1 MQLDSKGEVQMAD
14 QKTSKKQGRGIKEV
28 LRKYMV
34 ALKRSPQ
41 TIPLITLLI
50 AFLIYSLNLSSVAN
64 TTARINGANM
74 GQCEFVAMLFSI
86 LAFVVFLRAFTKR
99 KKANKVMLGLLGG
112 MLALLIF
119 VDVVYITRIIS
130 ATTRSENKI
139 IIDESSRYISTAQN
153 VVTLHV
159 VFIGVTALLLITL
172 PLYSKAIRKIKTSID
187 VEGNGNMA
195 AIDIDDDDR

>member
-1 MQLDSKGEVQMAD
+1 MAD

-86 LAFVVFLRAFTKR
+86 LAFVVFLRAFPKR
-99 KKANKVMLGLLGG
+99 KKANIIMLVILGV
-112 MLALLIF
+112 MLALLVC
-119 VDVVYITRIIS
+119 VDVVYIRRIVV
-130 ATTRSENKI
+130 ATTRAENKI
-139 IIDESSRYISTAQN
+139 VIDNNSQYINKAKS
-153 VVTLHV
+153 VVTTHV
-159 VFIGVTALLLITL
+159 VFIAVTAFLLITL
-172 PLYSKAIRKIKTSID
+172 PFYSKAIRKIKTSID
-187 VEGNGNMA
+187 VEGNENMA
-195 AIDIDDDDR
+195 AIDISDDE

>member
-1 MQLDSKGEVQMAD
+1 MAD
-14 QKTSKKQGRGIKEV
+14 QKTKKQGRGIREV
-28 LRKYMV
+28 FRKYMV

-41 TIPLITLLI
+41 SIPLATLI
-50 AFLIYSLNLSSVAN
+50 VAFLMYSLNLSSIAN

-86 LAFVVFLRAFTKR
+86 LAFVVFLRAFSKR

-119 VDVVYITRIIS
+119 VDVVYITRIVS
-130 ATTRSENKI
+130 ATTRMENKI
-139 IIDESSRYISTAQN
+139 IIDESSSYITTAQN

-159 VFIGVTALLLITL
+159 VLIGVTALLLITL

-187 VEGNGNMA
+187 VEGNENMA

>member
-86 LAFVVFLRAFTKR
+86 LAFVVFLRAFPKR
-99 KKANKVMLGLLGG
+99 KKANIIMLVILGV
-112 MLALLIF
+112 MLALLVC
-119 VDVVYITRIIS
+119 VDVVYIRRIVV
-130 ATTRSENKI
+130 ATTRAENKI
-139 IIDESSRYISTAQN
+139 VVDNNSLYINKAKS
-153 VVTLHV
+153 VVTTHV
-159 VFIGVTALLLITL
+159 VFIAVTAFLLITL
-172 PLYSKAIRKIKTSID
+172 PFYSKAIRKIKTSID
-187 VEGNGNMA
+187 VEGNENMA
-195 AIDIDDDDR
+195 AIDISDDE

>member
-1 MQLDSKGEVQMAD
+1 
-14 QKTSKKQGRGIKEV
+14 
-28 LRKYMV
+28 MV

-41 TIPLITLLI
+41 TIPLVTLI
-50 AFLIYSLNLSSVAN
+50 AAFLMYSLNLSSIAN

-86 LAFVVFLRAFTKR
+86 LAFVVFLRAFPKR

-112 MLALLIF
+112 MLALLVF
-119 VDVVYITRIIS
+119 VDVVYITRIVT
-130 ATTRSENKI
+130 ATTRAENTI
-139 IIDESSRYISTAQN
+139 VIDDNSRYIGTAQT

-159 VFIGVTALLLITL
+159 VFIAVTAVLLILL

-187 VEGNGNMA
+187 VEGNEDMA
-195 AIDIDDDDR
+195 AIDIADDDQ

>member
-1 MQLDSKGEVQMAD
+1 MAD
-14 QKTSKKQGRGIKEV
+14 QKTKKQGRGIREV
-28 LRKYMV
+28 FRKYMV

-41 TIPLITLLI
+41 SIPLATLI
-50 AFLIYSLNLSSVAN
+50 VAFLMYSLNLSSIAN

-139 IIDESSRYISTAQN
+139 IIDESSRYISTAQT

>member
-1 MQLDSKGEVQMAD
+1 
-14 QKTSKKQGRGIKEV
+14 
-28 LRKYMV
+28 MV

-41 TIPLITLLI
+41 AIPLVTLLA
-50 AFLIYSLNLSSVAN
+50 AFLMYSLNLSSIAN

-86 LAFVVFLRAFTKR
+86 LAFVVFLRAFPKR

-112 MLALLIF
+112 MLALLVF
-119 VDVVYITRIIS
+119 VDVVYITRIVN
-130 ATTRSENKI
+130 ATTRAENTI
-139 IIDESSRYISTAQN
+139 VIDDNSRYISTAQS

-172 PLYSKAIRKIKTSID
+172 PLYSKAIKKIKTSID
-187 VEGNGNMA
+187 VEGNENMA

>member
-1 MQLDSKGEVQMAD
+1 MAD
-14 QKTSKKQGRGIKEV
+14 QKTKKQGRGIKEV
-28 LRKYMV
+28 FRKYMV

-41 TIPLITLLI
+41 AIPLVTLLA
-50 AFLIYSLNLSSVAN
+50 AFLMYSLNLSSIAN

-86 LAFVVFLRAFTKR
+86 LAFVVFLRAFPKR

-112 MLALLIF
+112 MLALLVF
-119 VDVVYITRIIS
+119 VDVVYITRIVN
-130 ATTRSENKI
+130 ATTRAENTI
-139 IIDESSRYISTAQN
+139 VIDDNSRYISTAQS

-172 PLYSKAIRKIKTSID
+172 PLYSKAIKKIKTSID
-187 VEGNGNMA
+187 VEGNENMA

>member
-1 MQLDSKGEVQMAD
+1 MAD
-14 QKTSKKQGRGIKEV
+14 QKTKKQGRGIKEV
-28 LRKYMV
+28 FRKYMV

-41 TIPLITLLI
+41 SIPLATLI
-50 AFLIYSLNLSSVAN
+50 VAFLMYSLNLSSIAN